1 MPADGSNPENW
12 PSQDKFAVVVET
24 LPVNETEL
32 AEYARQKSL
41 YVEQILQWRQVC
53 MQANDDTATHS

>member
-24 LPVNETEL
+24 LPMNEMEL
-32 AEYARQKSL
+32 AEYPPLAG
-41 YVEQILQWRQVC
+41 
-53 MQANDDTATHS
+53 